1 MKWYLEVLKKYA
13 VFQGRARRKEYW
25 YFSLFNLIFILLL
38 TWIDA
43 LSNSNP
49 NDVGPLPLI
58 YLLAMLIPSLAV
70 TVRRLHDI
78 NKSGWWVLL
87 YFIPVLGDIVL
98 FIFTVLKGTPG
109 DNRYGP
115 DPLMAPAVAEA
126 AA

>member
-78 NKSGWWVLL
+78 NKSGWWILL